1 MAQAAPQNY
10 ANHRRYVPLF
20 HFVTSLFL
28 ILNLVAAIWQAW
40 HAFGFASA
48 VAVLTALALLSLFL
62 YCRAFPLT
70 VQDRVIRLEERLR
83 LERLLP
89 AAERGQIDQL
99 RRGQFVALRFASD
112 DELPALFREVV
123 AGRLQKPEAIKRA
136 IKTWR
141 PDYLRA

>member
-10 ANHRRYVPLF
+10 ANHRRFVPLF

-28 ILNLVAAIWQAW
+28 TLNLVAAVWQAW
-40 HAFGFASA
+40 RGFGFASA

-62 YCRAFPLT
+62 YCRTFPLA

-89 AAERGQIDQL
+89 AAERGRIDQL

-112 DELPALFREVV
+112 EELPALFREVV
-123 AGRLQKPEAIKRA
+123 EGRLTKPDQIKRA
-136 IKTWR
+136 IKSWR

>member
-1 MAQAAPQNY
+1 MAHAAPQSY

-28 ILNLVAAIWQAW
+28 TLNLVAAIWQAFRG
-40 HAFGFASA
+40 FGFASA

-62 YCRAFPLT
+62 YCRVFPLA

-89 AAERGQIDQL
+89 PGERSQIDQL

-112 DELPALFREVV
+112 EELPALFREVV
-123 AGRLQKPEAIKRA
+123 AGRLQKPDEIKRA